1 MELIAKIAT
10 LPVTSFMGQN
20 GKPSKHGTEG
30 VTPMTALE
38 YMERQIVKHKLSHDR
53 EFSRGASEEVLENIR
68 AKIAHYETAAEAL
81 RKVDTK

>member
-1 MELIAKIAT
+1 
-10 LPVTSFMGQN
+10 
-20 GKPSKHGTEG
+20 
-30 VTPMTALE
+30 MTALE